1 MGQIRAVYFDFG
13 GVIGRTEDR
22 GPRRELAARLGLTDD
37 QIAEAVF
44 LGGKDGSAQRATLGQ
59 ISEDEHWRNVVRE
72 LDLPEGEVQQVRDA
86 FFAGDRVDWGIVDF
100 LRGLRKEGRRTGL
113 ISNAWTGL
121 RPWIEHQGFADA
133 FDAMIIS
140 AEIALAKPGPEIFRY
155 ALDQLGASAEE
166 SVFVD
171 DMTENVDA
179 SRALGMH
186 GIRFRSAGQALAE
199 VDQLLH
205 T

>member
-13 GVIGRTEDR
+13 GVIARTEDVA
-22 GPRRELAARLGLTDD
+22 PRRELAARLGLTDE

-44 LGGKDGSAQRATLGQ
+44 LGGADGSAQRATLGQ
-59 ISEDEHWRNVVRE
+59 ISEDEHWRNVVRG
-72 LDLPEGEVQQVRDA
+72 LNLPPSEVQQVREA
-86 FFAGDRVDWGIVDF
+86 FFGGDRVDWGIVDF

-121 RPWIEHQGFADA
+121 RRWIEQQGFADA

-166 SVFVD
+166 SIFVD
-171 DMTENVDA
+171 DVTENVDA

-186 GIRFRSAGQALAE
+186 GIRFRSAEQALAE
-199 VDQLLH
+199 VDQLLR